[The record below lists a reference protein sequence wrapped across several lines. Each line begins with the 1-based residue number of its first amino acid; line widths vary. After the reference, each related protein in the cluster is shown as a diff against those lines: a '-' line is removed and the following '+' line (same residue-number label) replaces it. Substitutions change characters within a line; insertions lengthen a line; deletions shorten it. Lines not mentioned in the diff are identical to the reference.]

1 MKTKIK
7 KYLLQALA
15 GAGFLLL
22 PLASAQAQQIVY
34 PCSIGPTRSLPAGG
48 GWGDESRCDCG
59 NGGIRGGV
67 FASDNTFAWLWSAGP
82 SAGEVWVQLEMEH
95 PTRGNVGFRFIDAAA
110 GGPYF
115 VNGGSGRN
123 DAMQT
128 TTRFTWTGRYRTVCY
143 Q

>member
-1 MKTKIK
+1 MKTTIK
-7 KYLLQALA
+7 RYLLQALA

-22 PLASAQAQQIVY
+22 PLASAQAQSGDF
-34 PCSIGPTRSLPAGG
+34 CSYGPIRSLPAEG

-59 NGGIRGGV
+59 SGNIQGGV

-82 SAGEVWVQLEMEH
+82 STGEVWVLLEMEH
-95 PTRGNVGFRFIDAAA
+95 PTRGNVGFRFVNAAS
-110 GGPYF
+110 GGAYF

-123 DAMQT
+123 DPMQT
-128 TTRFTWTGRYRTVCY
+128 TTRFTWTGRYRTVCF